1 MKELL
6 FSLTKEDFE
15 FQVFRAGGKGGQKQN
30 KTSSGV
36 RCIHKSSGA
45 IGEGRDERYQPVN
58 KKNAFIRCTEN
69 PKFKAWLKVEIAKR
83 QGTYEDIQK
92 KVDEMMKPENLK
104 IEYFE
109 SDLDKKENAEIF
121 GNIKFEVGK

>member
-6 FSLTKEDFE
+6 FSLTKDDFE

-36 RCIHKSSGA
+36 RCIHRPSGA
-45 IGEGRDERYQPVN
+45 VGEGKDLRDQHQN
-58 KKNAFIRCTEN
+58 KKNAFIRCTESS
-69 PKFKAWLKVEIAKR
+69 KFKAWLKVEIAKK
-83 QGTYEDIQK
+83 QGSYEDIQR
-92 KVDEMMKPENLK
+92 KVNEMMLPSNLK

-109 SDLDKKENAEIF
+109 SDLDKKENMPYNKLEIKNK
-121 GNIKFEVGK
+121 G